1 VTPSLA
7 VIRERTARARELMDR
22 TRAEHFAV
30 GAFNADDLSTLRAIC
45 GAARASAAPVLIELS
60 HAEIEMLG
68 LANARD
74 ILDNEI
80 ENLGVEAYLNLD
92 HAPTVAAAQAAVDA
106 GFEFVHL
113 DVFQADPDATDDE
126 IVAATRKVVEYAR
139 STDAVVEGEQR
150 YLTGS
155 STLHREAID
164 TGAVAA
170 SLSTP
175 EGARAFVEAT
185 GIDIFAAGIGNIH
198 GRYPSP
204 KQLDLDLL
212 ARLRAVLDVNI
223 SLHGGSDTPDEL
235 YEAVARGGISK
246 ININS
251 DLRYAYRTMLEE
263 QYAAHPEEYA
273 TVKLIGP
280 VMAAVRRV
288 VQNKINAFGSAGKTR
303 FAGAS

>member
-1 VTPSLA
+1 MA
-7 VIRERTARARELMDR
+7 R

-45 GAARASAAPVLIELS
+45 RAARASSAPVLIELS
-60 HAEIEMLG
+60 HFEIEMLG
-68 LANARD
+68 LANVRD

-80 ENLGVEAYLNLD
+80 EELRIEAYLNLD

-113 DVFQADPDATDDE
+113 DVFQADSNAADDAVVT
-126 IVAATRKVVEYAR
+126 ATREVVEYAR
-139 STDAVVEGEQR
+139 RTDAVVEGEQR

-155 STLHREAID
+155 STLHRERIVPA
-164 TGAVAA
+164 AVAA

-175 EGARAFVEAT
+175 DGARAFVKAT
-185 GIDIFAAGIGNIH
+185 GIDTYAAGIGNIH

-212 ARLRAVLDVNI
+212 ARLRAALDVNI
-223 SLHGGSDTPDEL
+223 SLHGGSSTPDAL

-251 DLRYAYRTMLEE
+251 DLRYAYRTTLEQ
-263 QYAAHPEEYA
+263 QYAAHPDEYA

-280 VMAAVRRV
+280 VMDAVSRV
-288 VQNKINAFGSAGKTR
+288 VQNKVTAFGASGKAR
-303 FAGAS
+303 FGGGS